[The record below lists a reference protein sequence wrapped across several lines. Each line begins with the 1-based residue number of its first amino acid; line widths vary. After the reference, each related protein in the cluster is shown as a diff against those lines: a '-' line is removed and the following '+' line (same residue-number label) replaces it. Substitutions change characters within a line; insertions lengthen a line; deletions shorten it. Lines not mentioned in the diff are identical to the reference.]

1 MSDHLPDPPG
11 VAPRLR
17 GLRRYLHALG
27 PGIITGQADN
37 DPAGIATYSVVGAS
51 TGFSLLWLI
60 VLAFP
65 MLYAVEEMSARIGSA
80 TKRGLQGLIVEKFG
94 AVAGWLCASLVV
106 AVNVATIGADIAGLS
121 AAIELVS
128 GIRWEWFVVPIG
140 LGMGYLLWRGSYR
153 TASRVFLWL
162 TPLFFMYVV
171 SGFLARPDWPLAL
184 HMTIIPHLSGT
195 TVFLLAAVG
204 LLGTTVSPY
213 LLFWQTTQ
221 EVEACTDIRELK
233 ASRVDV
239 AVGMFYSNMVSYFI
253 IIATATVLYP
263 HPALRNIQTADQAAL
278 ALQPLAGNLAFLLF
292 TAGIIVAGTL
302 AVPVLAASTSYVV
315 METLRGKEGLDR
327 KFNEARGFYY
337 VIFGAIAVGGAASL
351 LGLSPIQLL
360 FYSQVL
366 GGSLMP
372 IVLYFVIR
380 LANDKGV
387 MGLNTSPWYINGI
400 AWATVTIMALFALAN
415 VYQIATGAGL

>member
-1 MSDHLPDPPG
+1 VPDDPPARSG
-11 VAPRLR
+11 ETPRLR

-80 TKRGLQGLIVEKFG
+80 TKRGLQGLIMEKFG
-94 AVAGWLCASLVV
+94 PVAGWLCASLVV

-121 AAIELVS
+121 AGIELVT
-128 GIRWEWFVVPIG
+128 GVRWEWFVVPIG
-140 LGMGYLLWRGSYR
+140 LGMGFLLWRGSYR

-162 TPLFFMYVV
+162 TPLFFMYVI
-171 SGFLARPDWPLAL
+171 SGFLARPNWPLAL
-184 HMTIIPHLSGT
+184 HMTVIPHLSGT

-213 LLFWQTTQ
+213 LLFWQTTE
-221 EVEACTDIRELK
+221 EVEACTDIHELK
-233 ASRVDV
+233 QNRVDV
-239 AVGMFYSNMVSYFI
+239 ALGMFYSNLVSYFI

-263 HPALRNIQTADQAAL
+263 HLALRDIQTADQAAL

-292 TAGIIVAGTL
+292 TMGIVVAGTL

-315 METLRGKEGLDR
+315 METLRGTEGLDK

-337 VIFGAIAVGGAASL
+337 VIFGAIAVGGGASL

-387 MGLNTSPWYINGI
+387 MAENTSSWYINWI
-400 AWATVTIMALFALAN
+400 AWGTVVIMALFAVAN
-415 VYQIATGAGL
+415 VYQIVTGAGH